1 MGLHLYMTITCGQF
15 LANISIFF
23 VLTLLTVDIEV
34 IIETYEKEE
43 YDGKENPN
51 KHVQY
56 VDDRLNY
63 YHTNEVVKCKLF
75 ALTMT
80 KSASMVQSFVIQ
92 KRRVILDASR
102 FGRDN
107 QWK

>member
-1 MGLHLYMTITCGQF
+1 ML
-15 LANISIFF
+15 S
-23 VLTLLTVDIEV
+23 LLTIDIEV
-34 IIETYEKEE
+34 IREIYEKEE
-43 YDGKENPN
+43 YDEKENPD

-63 YHTNEVVKCKLF
+63 YHTNETVKCKLF

-80 KSASMVQSFVIQ
+80 KLASMVQSFVIQ
-92 KRRVILDASR
+92 KCRVVLDASR